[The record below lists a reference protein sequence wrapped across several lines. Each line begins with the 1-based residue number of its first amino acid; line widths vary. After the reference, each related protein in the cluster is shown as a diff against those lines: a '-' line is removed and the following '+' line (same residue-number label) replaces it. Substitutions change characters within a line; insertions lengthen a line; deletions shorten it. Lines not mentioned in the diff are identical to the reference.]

1 LTLYNTLIEKTSYDD
16 EAFTEYR
23 KQVAELFC
31 MVGGISLFT
40 LLISGMTAK
49 PLLKWL
55 GLATSENVR
64 HKVIDNYKKQMKV
77 KALKTY
83 VRLLSQDRFK
93 GVEFSLVREHVPFLR
108 DITYDQ
114 LMVACEWY
122 KNNTPQ
128 YMYQTPNLEHVI
140 PYLYHSLPTT
150 SPRRVEV
157 HHPVPNSRV
166 LTHRRA
172 SVCKLKG
179 NYKWDNV
186 FGSISSSTPEHTI
199 HNDEVDSEA
208 LHEARLNFIEIL
220 KSAYHRQIK
229 LGELDSNGELVY
241 SLFQSLEFC
250 EDAAARGLPLNDW
263 EGTKIASAT
272 RVLLVDEFFRRML
285 IKVRH
290 IWKRRRGNMA
300 GNNDKFFDTDAFK
313 VWLLVRQALAFVRA
327 HSLARTEF
335 EEHFCSMIPTSEE
348 EKVIEESNAQ
358 CALAQAD
365 LDDIDRED
373 VARIRGHKMCRI
385 ILNDAIKYIDELA
398 HQELI
403 PEKDA
408 GETLD
413 QLNEYIDYVTV
424 CGRHDHDA
432 KLDLAVQVDRLKLL
446 PSTTLDEFKLWP
458 VIDELSRRVEEE
470 GERESETREVGSSLN
485 SPLLDNVSS
494 I

>member
-1 LTLYNTLIEKTSYDD
+1 MFAHFYILFLALALSLYNSLIEETSHDD
-16 EAFTEYR
+16 DTFAEHR
-23 KQVAELFC
+23 KQVAEMFC
-31 MVGGISLFT
+31 FVGGISLFT
-40 LLISGMTAK
+40 LLISGMTSK
-49 PLLKWL
+49 GLLYWL

-93 GVEFSLVREHVPFLR
+93 GVEFSIVREHVPFLR

-157 HHPVPNSRV
+157 HRPVPNSRV

-172 SVCKLKG
+172 SVCKLKD

-199 HNDEVDSEA
+199 HDDEVDSEA

-220 KSAYHRQIK
+220 KSSYHHQIK
-229 LGELDSNGELVY
+229 FGELESNGELVY

-263 EGTKIASAT
+263 EGTKIASAS
-272 RVLLVDEFFRRML
+272 F
-285 IKVRH
+285 
-290 IWKRRRGNMA
+290 
-300 GNNDKFFDTDAFK
+300 
-313 VWLLVRQALAFVRA
+313 
-327 HSLARTEF
+327 S
-335 EEHFCSMIPTSEE
+335 
-348 EKVIEESNAQ
+348 
-358 CALAQAD
+358 
-365 LDDIDRED
+365 
-373 VARIRGHKMCRI
+373 
-385 ILNDAIKYIDELA
+385 
-398 HQELI
+398 
-403 PEKDA
+403 
-408 GETLD
+408 
-413 QLNEYIDYVTV
+413 
-424 CGRHDHDA
+424 
-432 KLDLAVQVDRLKLL
+432 
-446 PSTTLDEFKLWP
+446 
-458 VIDELSRRVEEE
+458 
-470 GERESETREVGSSLN
+470 
-485 SPLLDNVSS
+485 
-494 I
+494 